1 MSTMLAAARYS
12 VPCGIVPECEFPSD
26 RTFLSSPWARIRS
39 YLLSREAARAV
50 ALAGARH
57 VHLSDLT
64 DAGLNEHLASLL
76 PKLRGR
82 NWNTEAIAEV
92 LGVVREVG
100 SRRLEQRAFDE
111 QLFCAF
117 VLLRGGLAEME
128 TGEGK
133 TLAAAI
139 ASSIVGLAGVPVHVL
154 SSNDYL
160 VDRDARAMKPLY
172 DGLGL
177 SVGVVLESEFK
188 FQQRQDAYRC
198 HITYLTPR
206 ELAFDYLRDRRT
218 LGSAGP
224 LGRRVARIGRRLEGG
239 LRQRGLHFAVVD
251 EADDVLLDQARTP
264 FILSCEL
271 TGDREG
277 VRARTAL
284 ALAREC
290 VSGQDFVERASQNS
304 VLLTDRGMAGLIARD
319 RQPGVWTR
327 SEELHEWV
335 EMALVATRKLRR
347 DVDYLVRDDAI
358 EIVDSSTGRRVPDQ
372 KFGHGLHQILE
383 LKEGLDPSASTE
395 GALRIA
401 GQSLFRRYQNLSAM
415 TGTASESRGEFWR
428 VYGLPVICVPLR
440 APSVRI
446 SRGLKCHLNDASRD
460 AEIFSMV
467 EASSA
472 QGRPVLVGT
481 GSIEASR
488 RIAALLSERGIDAQ
502 ILNAADDSE
511 EARIISSAGEPGC
524 VTVTTN
530 MAGRGT
536 DIKISSDVANAGG
549 LHVVC
554 ARVGEARRLDRQLIG
569 RCARQGDPGSFETI
583 LSLGD
588 PDLSDRVPK
597 PLLRWIRDRA
607 AGTGQL
613 NPRLAQILLWGVQT
627 AEEKRAEAARRGLL
641 VLESGRVQ
649 LLAFAGRSE

>member
-1 MSTMLAAARYS
+1 MSGTSAAARYS
-12 VPCGIVPECEFPSD
+12 VSCGIVPECESPAD
-26 RTFLSSPWARIRS
+26 RTFLSSPWARMRS

-50 ALAGARH
+50 ALAGAREDY
-57 VHLSDLT
+57 LANLT
-64 DAGLNEHLASLL
+64 EAGLNEHLASLL

-82 NWNTEAIAEV
+82 NRNTEAIAEV
-92 LGVVREVG
+92 LGVAREVG
-100 SRRLEQRAFDE
+100 ARSLEQRAFEE

-117 VLLRGGLAEME
+117 ILLRGGLAEMQ

-133 TLAAAI
+133 TLAAALG
-139 ASSIVGLAGVPVHVL
+139 SSVVGLCGVPVHVF

-160 VDRDARAMKPLY
+160 VGRDASAMKPLY
-172 DGLGL
+172 EGLGL
-177 SVGVVLESEFK
+177 SVGQVLEADSDLH
-188 FQQRQDAYRC
+188 QRKDAYRSDV
-198 HITYLTPR
+198 TYLTPR
-206 ELAFDYLRDRRT
+206 ELAFDYLRDRRI

-224 LGRRVARIGRRLEGG
+224 LGRRVARIGRRLDGV

-264 FILSCEL
+264 FVLSQEL
-271 TGDREG
+271 RGDREG
-277 VRARTAL
+277 LRARTAL
-284 ALAREC
+284 ALSREC
-290 VSGQDFVERASQNS
+290 VAGRDFVEHVSKNS
-304 VLLTDRGMAGLIARD
+304 IRLTDSGLAGVLA
-319 RQPGVWTR
+319 QGGPPGVWAR
-327 SEELHEWV
+327 SGEMREWV
-335 EMALVATRKLRR
+335 ETALCATTRLHR
-347 DVDYLVRDDAI
+347 DVDYLVRDGEI

-383 LKEGLDPSASTE
+383 LKEGLHPSASSE

-415 TGTASESRGEFWR
+415 TGTASEARGEFWR
-428 VYGLPVICVPLR
+428 VYGLPVVRVPLR
-440 APSVRI
+440 APSARI
-446 SRGLKCHLNDASRD
+446 SRGMKCHLDDASRD
-460 AEIFSMV
+460 TEIFSQV

-488 RIAALLSERGIDAQ
+488 RIAELLSKRGIDAQ
-502 ILNAADDSE
+502 VLNAADDAE
-511 EARIISSAGEPGC
+511 EARIISSAGKPGC

-536 DIKISSDVANAGG
+536 DIKISPEVEHAGG

-569 RCARQGDPGSFETI
+569 RCARLGNSGSFETI

-588 PDLSDRVPK
+588 PDLADRIPG

-607 AGTGQL
+607 AGTGTL
-613 NPRLAQILLWGVQT
+613 NPRIAQILLWGVQM
-627 AEEKRAEAARRGLL
+627 AEEKRAEAARRALL
-641 VLESGRVQ
+641 ALESGRAQ
-649 LLAFAGRSE
+649 LLAFAGRSQ